1 MPTNRLKALLFSRI
15 WPLSRRLFVRFS
27 RDGLD
32 QISASLAFTTLLSLV
47 PIAALMLAIVS
58 LVPTFSAYV
67 DHIEGLLVTHLLPPG
82 SAKLISG
89 RILQYSHRAAEVS
102 WLGAAILVISA
113 LVLANTIEGAFNH
126 IWRVKPRPWWRRLFV
141 YFLMIAVWPL
151 LVGGLL
157 AGVSH
162 ALIDAF
168 GLVGDLRW
176 LRSALFKFI
185 SLVVLMIFFAVLY
198 RAVPNAPVRWRDAGI
213 GGAFAALAFVFLQR
227 VFELYLALS
236 PSYRAVYGTFAVVPI
251 FLLWVYL
258 SWAVV
263 LLGAVL
269 AESLRK
275 PGPEAGARRRKVA

>member
-1 MPTNRLKALLFSRI
+1 MPKIRPKLQLAGRAGSLLLRAAL
-15 WPLSRRLFVRFS
+15 RFS

-47 PIAALMLAIVS
+47 PIAALMLAIVAR
-58 LVPTFSAYV
+58 VPSFSAYV
-67 DHIEGLLVTHLLPPG
+67 DHIEGLLAAHLLPPG

-102 WLGAAILVISA
+102 WLGAAILAISA
-113 LVLANTIEGAFNH
+113 LVLANTIESAFNH
-126 IWRVKPRPWWRRLFV
+126 VWRVTPRPWWRRLFV

-157 AGVSH
+157 AGISH
-162 ALIDAF
+162 TLVDSLGLI
-168 GLVGDLRW
+168 GDLRGV
-176 LRSALFKFI
+176 RIALFKFV
-185 SLVVLMIFFAVLY
+185 SLLVLMVFFAALY
-198 RAVPNAPVRWRDAGI
+198 HAVPNAPVRWRDAAA
-213 GGAFAALAFVFLQR
+213 GGAFAALSFALLQR
-227 VFELYLALS
+227 FFELYLAYS

-258 SWAVV
+258 SWAIV

-269 AESLRK
+269 TAILPESGSA
-275 PGPEAGARRRKVA
+275 PAGKRRKNG